1 MSSALATPL
10 RPLLLAVALGGFAQ
24 SLAGSAGG
32 LLAEDIAGSAAT
44 AGLPQAMLVLGSA
57 VGALGISRGS
67 ARAGRGAAL
76 AGGAGLGLCGCVLVV
91 VGAVAALLPAVL
103 AGSLLF
109 GVGNAAV
116 MLSRYAG
123 AAGVDPAAR
132 VSAIAAVLVATTV
145 GAVLGPLFLGPADDA
160 GRALGLPPLAGCYVA
175 GAVGMGVA
183 AACFAAFGHRTRIPK
198 RSPDTDM
205 QADDDPAPTE
215 WRRDT
220 IVGVGVLG
228 LANVVMVG
236 VMTALPLHL
245 VHLHADLSVVG
256 VIISLHIGAMF
267 APSPVSAALVR
278 RLGAEGTAVVAGAVL
293 AAATAVVASGS
304 ASVVAIGAG
313 VLLVGWGWNLALVS
327 GSAILTRSAP
337 ERLRLRR
344 EGWGE
349 VGMGVAAAG
358 GGAMSGV
365 VLQLTGFATLALFGC
380 GVAVVLIGAAALASR
395 AKGHRGTSRHRA
407 RRPGG
412 APSVEVTLRRRPPPA
427 TRP

>member
-1 MSSALATPL
+1 MIPESSANRLSSALVTPL
-10 RPLLLAVALGGFAQ
+10 RPLLMAVALGGFAQ

-32 LLAEDIAGSAAT
+32 LLAEEIAGSAAT
-44 AGLPQAMLVLGSA
+44 AGLPQSMLVLGSA
-57 VGALGISRGS
+57 VGALGISRVS

-76 AGGAGLGLCGCVLVV
+76 SAGAVLGTCGCALVV

-103 AGSLLF
+103 VGSLFF

-123 AAGVDPAAR
+123 ASGVHPATR

-145 GAVLGPLFLGPADDA
+145 GAVLGPLFLGPADGA
-160 GRALGLPPLAGCYVA
+160 GQALGLPPLAGCYVA
-175 GAVGMGVA
+175 GAAGMGVA
-183 AACFAAFGHRTRIPK
+183 AACFAVFGRRTSLQG
-198 RSPDTDM
+198 RSPDTDTDTP
-205 QADDDPAPTE
+205 DDDDLAPTE
-215 WRRDT
+215 RRRDT
-220 IVGVGVLG
+220 MVGVSVLA

-245 VHLHADLSVVG
+245 MHLHADLSVVG
-256 VIISLHIGAMF
+256 VIISLHIAAMF

-278 RLGAEGTAVVAGAVL
+278 RLGAEGTAVAAGTVL

-304 ASVVAIGAG
+304 ASVIAIGAG
-313 VLLVGWGWNLALVS
+313 VLLVGWGWNLALVA

-349 VGMGVAAAG
+349 VGMGAAAAG
-358 GGAMSGV
+358 GGAASGIA
-365 VLQLTGFATLALFGC
+365 LQLTGFATLALCGC
-380 GVAVVLIGAAALASR
+380 GAAVILVGVAALASR
-395 AKGHRGTSRHRA
+395 RKGI
-407 RRPGG
+407 
-412 APSVEVTLRRRPPPA
+412 A
-427 TRP
+427 TRAAAVAEDQVGRRAPG

>member
-1 MSSALATPL
+1 MSSALVTPL
-10 RPLLLAVALGGFAQ
+10 RPLLMAVALGGFAQ

-44 AGLPQAMLVLGSA
+44 AGLPQSMLVLGSA
-57 VGALGISRGS
+57 IGALGISRFS

-76 AGGAGLGLCGCVLVV
+76 SGGAVLGVCGCALVV

-103 AGSLLF
+103 VGSLFF

-123 AAGVDPAAR
+123 AAGVDAGTR
-132 VSAIAAVLVATTV
+132 VSAIAAVLVATTI

-160 GRALGLPPLAGCYVA
+160 GRAVGLPPLAGCYVA
-175 GAVGMGVA
+175 GAMGMGVA
-183 AACFAAFGHRTRIPK
+183 AACFAAFGRRTPVPGG
-198 RSPDTDM
+198 SPDTAT
-205 QADDDPAPTE
+205 QDDDSAPTE
-215 WRRDT
+215 QRRAT
-220 IVGVGVLG
+220 MVGVSVLA

-245 VHLHADLSVVG
+245 MHLHTDLSVVG
-256 VIISLHIGAMF
+256 AFISLHIAAMF

-278 RLGAEGTAVVAGAVL
+278 RLGAEGTAVAAGTVL

-304 ASVVAIGAG
+304 ASFVAIGAG

-327 GSAILTRSAP
+327 GSTILTRSAP

-349 VGMGVAAAG
+349 VGMGAAAAG
-358 GGAMSGV
+358 GGAVSGIA
-365 VLQLTGFATLALFGC
+365 LELTGFATLALCGC
-380 GVAVVLIGAAALASR
+380 GVAVVLIGVAALAARWKGIAAR
-395 AKGHRGTSRHRA
+395 ADTAGEDLVGRRA
-407 RRPGG
+407 PK
-412 APSVEVTLRRRPPPA
+412 
-427 TRP
+427 